1 MNREK
6 PSCSAGENLSYTYI
20 YPVSFPRPLL
30 PPRRPPPFHKFK
42 KILQRENLK
51 SDLDDKFNTI
61 FKNYGIELEQ
71 VQQLYER
78 HSKVCV
84 TRFREEKGG
93 GVNIYA
99 NTYSYANNIY
109 ISYIHI

>member
-1 MNREK
+1 MLR
-6 PSCSAGENLSYTYI
+6 LSFLQPTYI
-20 YPVSFPRPLL
+20 STFSSFSPSPSPAPLFPSLPSPLTSSRPSSL
-30 PPRRPPPFHKFK
+30 RPSSLHKFK

-78 HSKVCV
+78 HSKVC
-84 TRFREEKGG
+84 
-93 GVNIYA
+93 
-99 NTYSYANNIY
+99 
-109 ISYIHI
+109 